1 MVRLVNQLIVV
12 IAFALGIAWSFL
24 CSFVAIP
31 TFLVS
36 FKAGSAIHRL
46 FARGWFFLLG
56 IHLHVEGEENLPDRG
71 ILAPNH
77 ESMFDIVVLA
87 ALPANFRWISKEQV
101 GKIPIIGWAMWAMGC
116 YFLKRDRSGHDLN
129 VLKVV
134 EDGLKEGAMV
144 VIFPEGTRSRS
155 GELLPLKKGA
165 FRTAINAGVPVIPIA
180 IRGTRD
186 IAPPG
191 HIPERRGHHVRVSI
205 GAPLFPGDYSSLEDY
220 MDSYRRKLEG
230 LLHSMV

>member
-1 MVRLVNQLIVV
+1 MRLINQLTV
-12 IAFALGIAWSFL
+12 ILAFGLGIAWSFL
-24 CSFVAIP
+24 CSIVAIP

-36 FKAGSAIHRL
+36 FKAGWVIHRA

-56 IHLHVEGEENLPDRG
+56 IHLQVRGEENLPDRG

-77 ESMFDIVVLA
+77 ESMFDIMVLG

-101 GKIPIIGWAMWAMGC
+101 GKIPIIGWAMRAMGC

-134 EDGLKEGAMV
+134 EDGLRGGAMV

-165 FRTAINAGVPVIPIA
+165 FRTSMNSGTPLIPIG

-191 HIPERRGHHVRVSI
+191 HIPERRGHRVRVLI
-205 GAPLFPGDYSSLEDY
+205 GTPLFPGDYSSLEDY
-220 MDSYRRKLEG
+220 MDAYRRKLEG